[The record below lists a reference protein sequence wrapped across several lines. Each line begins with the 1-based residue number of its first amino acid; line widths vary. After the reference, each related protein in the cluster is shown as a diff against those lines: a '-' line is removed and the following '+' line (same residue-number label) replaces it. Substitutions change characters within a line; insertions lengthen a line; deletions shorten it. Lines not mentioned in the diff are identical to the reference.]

1 MIRIIIADDH
11 NIVLD
16 GLKSLFDNVQDM
28 ECIAT
33 ASDGKRAYDLCT
45 NMKPDIV
52 LMDIDMPVMNGIE
65 ATRILKKEQPEIK
78 VLTLTQHS
86 EKGMIQRLM
95 DCGSDGYLLK
105 NIDQEELVMAIR
117 KVMDG
122 NKYFSSEVAAS
133 LLGPSTELGGS
144 DIEIAAQMS
153 ARESEILKLVA
164 EGLSSKEIGEKLF
177 ISPRTVDTHRNN
189 LMQKLDIHNIA
200 GLIRFA
206 FKNGYTE

>member
-11 NIVLD
+11 RIVLD
-16 GLKSLFDNVQDM
+16 GLKSLFDDVKDM

-33 ASDGKRAYDLCT
+33 ADDGKRALDLCQ
-45 NMKPDIV
+45 NMNPDIV

-65 ATRILKKEQPEIK
+65 ATRQLKKDNPEIK

-95 DCGSDGYLLK
+95 ECGSDGYLLK

-117 KVMDG
+117 KVIDG
-122 NKYFSSEVAAS
+122 QKYFSSEVAAS
-133 LLGPSTELGGS
+133 LLSS
-144 DIEIAAQMS
+144 DSNLSGDGVEAAAQMS
-153 ARESEILKLVA
+153 ARETEILKLVA
-164 EGLSSKEIGEKLF
+164 SGMSSKEIGEQLF

-206 FKNGYTE
+206 FKNGYVE

>member
-1 MIRIIIADDH
+1 MIKIIIADDH
-11 NIVLD
+11 RIVLD
-16 GLKSLFDNVQDM
+16 GLRSLFDDVQDM

-33 ASDGKRAYDLCT
+33 AGDGKRALDLCKS
-45 NMKPDIV
+45 MSPDII

-65 ATRILKKEQPEIK
+65 ATRQLKKEMPRVK

-95 DCGSDGYLLK
+95 ECGSDGYLLK
-105 NIDQEELVMAIR
+105 NIDQDELVMAIR
-117 KVMDG
+117 KVIDG
-122 NKYFSSEVAAS
+122 QKYFSSDVAAS
-133 LLGPSTELGGS
+133 LLNPSAELVGDGV
-144 DIEIAAQMS
+144 EAAAQMS
-153 ARESEILKLVA
+153 ARETEILKLVA
-164 EGLSSKEIGEKLF
+164 SGMSSKEIAEKLF

-206 FKNGYTE
+206 FKNGYVE

>member
-11 NIVLD
+11 RIVLD
-16 GLKSLFDNVQDM
+16 GLKALFDDVQDM

-33 ASDGKRAYDLCT
+33 APDGKRALDLCI
-45 NMKPDIV
+45 NMEPDIV
-52 LMDIDMPVMNGIE
+52 LMDIDMPEMNGIE
-65 ATRILKKEQPEIK
+65 ATRAVKKEKPNVK
-78 VLTLTQHS
+78 VITLTQHS

-95 DCGSDGYLLK
+95 ECGSDGYLLK

-117 KVMDG
+117 KVLDG
-122 NKYFSSEVAAS
+122 QKYFSSEVAAS
-133 LLGPSTELGGS
+133 LLDSSPTQSAEGLEA
-144 DIEIAAQMS
+144 AAQLS
-153 ARESEILKLVA
+153 AREVEILRHVA
-164 EGLSSKEIGEKLF
+164 QGFSSREIGEQLF

-206 FKNGYTE
+206 FKNGYAE

>member
-11 NIVLD
+11 RIVLD
-16 GLKSLFDNVQDM
+16 GLKSLFDDVEDM

-33 ASDGKRAYDLCT
+33 APDGKRALDLCI
-45 NMKPDIV
+45 NMEPDIV
-52 LMDIDMPVMNGIE
+52 LMDIDMPEMNGIE
-65 ATRILKKEQPEIK
+65 ATRAVKKEKPNVK
-78 VLTLTQHS
+78 VITLTQHS

-95 DCGSDGYLLK
+95 ECGSDGYLLK

-117 KVMDG
+117 KVLDG
-122 NKYFSSEVAAS
+122 QKYFSSEVAAS
-133 LLGPSTELGGS
+133 LLDSGPTQSPEGL
-144 DIEIAAQMS
+144 EAAAQLS
-153 ARESEILKLVA
+153 AREVEILRHVA
-164 EGLSSKEIGEKLF
+164 QGLSSREIGEQLF

-206 FKNGYTE
+206 FKNGYAE